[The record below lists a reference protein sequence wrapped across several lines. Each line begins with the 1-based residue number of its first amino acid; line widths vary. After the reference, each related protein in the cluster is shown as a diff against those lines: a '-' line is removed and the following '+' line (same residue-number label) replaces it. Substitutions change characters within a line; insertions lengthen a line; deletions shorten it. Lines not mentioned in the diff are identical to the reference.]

1 MSDNYING
9 KVWIVDDDG
18 AIRFV
23 VDRALT
29 KEGFNCEVFPD
40 GESALKKLA
49 ANPPECIISDIKMP
63 GIDGISMLRE
73 IHRKYANIPVIIT
86 TAHSDLINAVRS
98 YENGSFEYLP
108 KPFDLDDCVSIVK
121 KAVSQYRKLSPAS
134 PDISLLPPSPSP
146 AQTSE
151 NHGFTELIGES
162 QAMQDVYRVI
172 GRISHSNVS
181 VLIMGESGTGKELVA
196 RAIYRHSTRNKKPFV
211 ALNMAAIP
219 QELIESELFGHEKGS
234 FTGANSQRIG
244 RFEEANTGTL
254 FLDEIGDMPMEA
266 QTRLLRVLENREFYR
281 VGGQSPISV
290 DVRILAATNKNL
302 PEYVRKGLFRE
313 DLYFRLNVISI
324 HIPPLRDRAD
334 DIEKLT
340 GHFLG
345 NAGKEMNVPSKIL
358 RHDSLEILRHYSWP
372 GNIRQLQ
379 NVCRWLTVMAPGQ
392 IITPEDLP
400 DEVKSSR
407 DDASLQNRMPGIPV
421 SGRTLS
427 PESCNSNG
435 SDDSSGTIADAGT
448 AVTDSAFPKT
458 TGNDTASPG
467 TSELRQLKTTAHAV
481 SRTDWEPIL
490 GNWVAKQMSEGN
502 TEIQKNAMAT
512 FEFVMLKEALKYTHG
527 KKIEAA
533 RILGIG
539 RNTITRKLQEFR
551 DRFKTNTPHD

>member
-1 MSDNYING
+1 MSDNYSNG
-9 KVWIVDDDG
+9 KVWIVDDDS

-23 VDRALT
+23 IDRALT

-49 ANPPECIISDIKMP
+49 SNPPECIISDIKMP
-63 GIDGISMLRE
+63 GIDGISMLKE
-73 IHRKYANIPVIIT
+73 IHRKFADIPVIIT
-86 TAHSDLINAVRS
+86 TAHSDLMNAVRS

-108 KPFDLDDCVSIVK
+108 KPFDLDDCIAIVK
-121 KAVSQYRKLSPAS
+121 KAVSQYRKLSPATPDSQMQPQVQS
-134 PDISLLPPSPSP
+134 PV
-146 AQTSE
+146 ASE
-151 NHGFTELIGES
+151 NKGITELIGES
-162 QAMQDVYRVI
+162 QAMQEVYRVI

-324 HIPPLRDRAD
+324 HIPPLRDRSD
-334 DIEKLT
+334 DIQKLT
-340 GHFLG
+340 GHFLA
-345 NAGKEMNVPSKIL
+345 NAGKEMNVPAKIL
-358 RHDSLEILRHYSWP
+358 RQDSLDILKRYSWP

-392 IITPEDLP
+392 IIPPEDLP
-400 DEVKSSR
+400 DEVKSAREDPSIHNTGPER
-407 DDASLQNRMPGIPV
+407 SLPTKDSSPGNCEGNDRRNWDFSGTEIALAAAVSLPEAISNETGIP
-421 SGRTLS
+421 
-427 PESCNSNG
+427 E
-435 SDDSSGTIADAGT
+435 
-448 AVTDSAFPKT
+448 
-458 TGNDTASPG
+458 
-467 TSELRQLKTTAHAV
+467 TSEQYLKTAYAA
-481 SRTDWEPIL
+481 SNTDWEPIL
-490 GNWVAKQMSEGN
+490 GNWVAKQLSEGN
-502 TEIQKNAMAT
+502 TEIQKEAMAT

-539 RNTITRKLQEFR
+539 RNTLTRKLQEFK
-551 DRFKTNTPHD
+551 DRFKNN